1 MSDCNDAY
9 IHFKGTIAVLNI
21 EAEDA
26 AANNTNKQVF
36 ENSAPFTSCISE
48 TNNTQVDNAQDIDIV
63 IPM

>member
-21 EAEDA
+21 AAEDA
-26 AANNTNKQVF
+26 AANNTNKQAF